1 MLRSLAVLALTLVL
15 IYGGIK
21 AFPLLRGPSITLAS
35 PEENEVVSDNTIVIK
50 GVASRTENL
59 TLNGD
64 LLPIDAEGRFS
75 KSLTVSGGGAILS
88 LTATD
93 RFGKSVSVRR
103 SVFIP

>member
-1 MLRSLAVLALTLVL
+1 MSRILAVLALILV
-15 IYGGIK
+15 ISYGSFK
-21 AFPLLRGPSITLAS
+21 ALPLLQGPSITLTSPTENQTVAS
-35 PEENEVVSDNTIVIK
+35 NTISIA

-59 TLNGD
+59 TLNGS

-75 KSLTVSGGGAILS
+75 KTLTVASGGAILS

-93 RFGKSVSVRR
+93 RFGKSVSISR